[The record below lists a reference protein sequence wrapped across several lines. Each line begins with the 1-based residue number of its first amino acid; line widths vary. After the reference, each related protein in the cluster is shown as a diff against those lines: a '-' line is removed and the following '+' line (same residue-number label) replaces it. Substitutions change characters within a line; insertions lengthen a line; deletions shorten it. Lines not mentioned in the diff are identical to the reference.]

1 MDDYRDL
8 MGISLVLLSAGI
20 MLVAGELY
28 LDHRMAHPPNDAPGA
43 PEISSP
49 MVSHAP
55 SPHQNAA
62 EPRQAAGKS
71 HQT

>member
-8 MGISLVLLSAGI
+8 VSVSLALLCAGI
-20 MLVAGELY
+20 MLVAGQLY
-28 LDHRMAHPPNDAPGA
+28 LEHGTAHPPNNAPGA

-49 MVSHAP
+49 MVSRAP
-55 SPHQNAA
+55 SPRPNTV
-62 EPRQAAGKS
+62 EPRQAADKN